1 MDWTEDI
8 GGIRFR
14 LVRKKDS
21 PEDVILEFEVQSD
34 DVLSSELKLK
44 LYVITQR
51 LESKWEGLIFKGGN
65 KATRTIFEGNLP
77 GIESRGE
84 IELKQFPFYDFTG
97 EEIESFSMVQITKSG
112 STVGEKRLI
121 NPFPYS
127 GRALASANHITE
139 PEDRFDKSSNFSRLP
154 VKTKNLTI
162 LYQFLLLGS
171 SVAVFYWGLSNQI
184 WVGDKTGELSVL
196 WLFVVGGLLGGVW
209 YVRKRALK
217 KYLSLDASKTI
228 SLSPKPGEYYA
239 LADIVSGRAEIDIED
254 VNFRVVC
261 CNRER
266 YRILQRSHNSSTW
279 VDAYR
284 DFNGLVLCEKKI
296 KRIRSGALLAEFLPK
311 AKELC
316 FDQMFSK
323 LYPQA
328 MVSQEYGI
336 SVYWE
341 IQIIHDELVDREISV
356 PGIKKRW
363 PFEYFCRGS

>member
-1 MDWTEDI
+1 M
-8 GGIRFR
+8 
-14 LVRKKDS
+14 
-21 PEDVILEFEVQSD
+21 
-34 DVLSSELKLK
+34 
-44 LYVITQR
+44 
-51 LESKWEGLIFKGGN
+51 
-65 KATRTIFEGNLP
+65 
-77 GIESRGE
+77 
-84 IELKQFPFYDFTG
+84 
-97 EEIESFSMVQITKSG
+97 
-112 STVGEKRLI
+112 
-121 NPFPYS
+121 
-127 GRALASANHITE
+127 
-139 PEDRFDKSSNFSRLP
+139 
-154 VKTKNLTI
+154 
-162 LYQFLLLGS
+162 
-171 SVAVFYWGLSNQI
+171 
-184 WVGDKTGELSVL
+184 
-196 WLFVVGGLLGGVW
+196 
-209 YVRKRALK
+209 RKRALK
-217 KYLSLDASKTI
+217 KYLSLDDSKTI

-261 CNRER
+261 CNREL

-284 DFNGLVLCEKKI
+284 DFNGLVLYEKKI